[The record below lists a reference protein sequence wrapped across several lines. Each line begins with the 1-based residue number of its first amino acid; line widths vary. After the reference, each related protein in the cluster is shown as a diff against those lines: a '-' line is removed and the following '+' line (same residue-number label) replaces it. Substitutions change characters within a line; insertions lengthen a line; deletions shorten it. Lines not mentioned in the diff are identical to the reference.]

1 MDRRRI
7 TNSAL
12 EPVERTDFSG
22 GTEFTELYQV
32 SVLWPDETPD
42 WNMEV
47 LNDRMQKPDNNLKVT
62 DLIKGPTNW
71 GRQAV
76 RERLRRSPV
85 DILFH

>member
-32 SVLWPDETPD
+32 SVLWPDI
-42 WNMEV
+42 
-47 LNDRMQKPDNNLKVT
+47 R
-62 DLIKGPTNW
+62 PTEIW
-71 GRQAV
+71 KC
-76 RERLRRSPV
+76 
-85 DILFH
+85 